1 MLSRGGVAP
10 LPPSFHKLLSVTV
23 TPFAVFPSWMYL
35 LGGDDNYMLTVPSST
50 CHPRNCCW
58 QRGDICQAIA
68 DAAFTLV
75 SSALWTSPIEDDLL
89 FALVCYLPTF
99 HLFCDSRLLGLTLRH
114 YAPVFRCHRVSWTRG
129 RLALAQEAVRVS
141 LFFIFSNFLF
151 LLIFARSFRQPS
163 SNFSSRDIEM

>member
-1 MLSRGGVAP
+1 MLSSAGVAP

-35 LGGDDNYMLTVPSST
+35 LGGDDNCMFSEPSST
-50 CHPRNCCW
+50 CDTRNCCW
-58 QRGDICQAIA
+58 QRGENCQAIA

-75 SSALWTSPIEDDLL
+75 FPHCGLLPIEDDIL
-89 FALVCYLPTF
+89 FALPRYLPTC

-141 LFFIFSNFLF
+141 LFIIFSIF
-151 LLIFARSFRQPS
+151 LLLLFFCKIIQAA
-163 SNFSSRDIEM
+163 IE